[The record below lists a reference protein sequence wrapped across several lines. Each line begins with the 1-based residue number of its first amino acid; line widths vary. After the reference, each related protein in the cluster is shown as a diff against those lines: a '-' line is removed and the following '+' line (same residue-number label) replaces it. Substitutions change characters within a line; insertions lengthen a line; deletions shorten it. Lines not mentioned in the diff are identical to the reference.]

1 MRHLYKVEIFSRDY
15 QYKDMALS
23 SELEIQMDYLTL
35 ENTTIH
41 LPRITASKGD
51 FVHVTDF
58 AGRVVYQ
65 GIIMDTAN
73 QDDKSSLK
81 VAPLLSLLDVQVQY
95 GRYIFSRYPLEKC
108 IVQII
113 QETYIENKDNLQN
126 IAGLEAR
133 AITETEDTSLDIRSN
148 IHAFWDIITK
158 ALTLYDIAVQ
168 AEFYPQEKRILFT
181 VGRVDDTKVL
191 EAGLGNCIAQNF
203 VLTDNFGTLNKIT
216 FINKDSPT
224 EKIIY
229 YLHPDGSI
237 TQDNTDRITPVFFSA
252 EYIQGAE
259 NFAKEAYSRAYE
271 QMHPEKYKQCIELS
285 YREDDRMIEPD
296 NLKIGQKVE
305 IYNRGQIYPTVLT
318 GYRQSEGLITLT
330 FGCIRL
336 ELTKKLILARRKE
349 LE

>member
-41 LPRITASKGD
+41 LPRVAASKGD

-81 VAPLLSLLDVQVQY
+81 VAPLLSLLDVQVEY
-95 GRYIFSRYPLEKC
+95 SHVIFSRYPLERN
-108 IVQII
+108 IEQII
-113 QETYIENKDNLQN
+113 QNTYINNKDTLQN
-126 IAGLEAR
+126 IEGLEVR
-133 AITETEDTSLDIRSN
+133 VLTETKETYLDIRSN

-158 ALTLYDIAVQ
+158 SLTLYDIAVQ
-168 AEFYPQEKRILFT
+168 AEFLPQGKRILFT
-181 VGRVDDTKVL
+181 VGRTGESKVL
-191 EAGLGNCIAQNF
+191 EAELGNCVSQNF

-229 YLHPDGSI
+229 YLHPNGSI
-237 TQDNTDRITPVFFSA
+237 TQENTDRITPVFFSA

-259 NFAKEAYSRAYE
+259 NFTKEAYSRAYE

-285 YREDDRMIEPD
+285 YREDDKMIEPGGF
-296 NLKIGQKVE
+296 KIGQKVD

-349 LE
+349 IE